1 MSKKMLLTLAN
12 ALSITA
18 LTPAAPT
25 ISLNETPFL
34 GGQGRSAM
42 LLNNQPVGGA
52 GVVSIQGNPGVVG
65 SDGMTVTAP
74 VYASA
79 GWTDVAVLVAA
90 SPLQQEIEM
99 PRYIRVNVTT
109 IGTGTVTIALEG
121 VQ

>member
-1 MSKKMLLTLAN
+1 MSKKMLKTIAN

-25 ISLNETPFL
+25 IPLNETPFL

-42 LLNNQPVGGA
+42 LLLNAAVGGS
-52 GVVSIQGNPGVVG
+52 GVVSIQGNPGVV
-65 SDGMTVTAP
+65 SADGMQVSAP
-74 VYASA
+74 VFASA
-79 GWTDVAVLVAA
+79 GWTDIAVLN
-90 SPLQQEIEM
+90 SGSILQQEIEL
-99 PRYIRVNVTT
+99 PAYIRANVTT

>member
-1 MSKKMLLTLAN
+1 MSKKMLKILAN

-25 ISLNETPFL
+25 IQLNETPFL

-42 LLNNQPVGGA
+42 LLNNAAVGGA
-52 GVVSIQGNPGVVG
+52 GVVKIQGHPGLV
-65 SDGMTVTAP
+65 SADGQSVSAP
-74 VYASA
+74 VYASP
-79 GWTDVAVLVAA
+79 GWVDIATLDAAAV
-90 SPLQQEIEM
+90 LQQEIEL
-99 PRYIRVNVTT
+99 PAYIRVNVTT